1 MAGTFTGTS
10 YYMAPE
16 RIQGLNYTITSDV
29 WSLGLTILELAS
41 NRFPFPAEGEPPL
54 GPIDLL
60 SYVIT
65 MKVPELQDDE
75 VAGIKWSKALRNF
88 IETCLVKDPA
98 RRPGPVKM
106 MGHPFIKRSESRQ
119 PPTDIAKFVA
129 DVWEWPP
136 PVAHSGHAVNSPI
149 DTPTSSNSGGSGNS
163 AGTASSHFIPGAK
176 GVNVPGLGR
185 VASIRQAPSP
195 LSATTSTASPTPTSS
210 LMEGAAPARRVP
222 NLSLVTDRKLRK
234 DTEMMD
240 QDSDLGDT
248 SGESSWIRQ
257 QEAKM
262 READVGLVGSPTEE
276 C

>member
-60 SYVIT
+60 SYVIN
-65 MKVPELQDDE
+65 MKVPVLQDDE
-75 VAGIKWSKALRNF
+75 AAGIKWSKALRNF
-88 IETCLVKDPA
+88 IETCLVKDPT

-106 MGHPFIKRSESRQ
+106 LGHPFVKRSESRQ

-129 DVWEWPP
+129 DVWGWPAP
-136 PVAHSGHAVNSPI
+136 NAIHSAVTSSPTV
-149 DTPTSSNSGGSGNS
+149 TPTSSNSNSSGG
-163 AGTASSHFIPGAK
+163 TVSSLFTPGSK

-195 LSATTSTASPTPTSS
+195 LSATISASTPTSS
-210 LMEGAAPARRVP
+210 LLEGAAHAHRVP

-234 DTEMMD
+234 ETEMMD
-240 QDSDLGDT
+240 QENGDG
-248 SGESSWIRQ
+248 SEESSWIRQ

-276 C
+276 S